1 MTVLLRSPTDKAQ
14 PEVELNR
21 FKVRRPWMTRSQHPC
36 NPLLHRVTCSV
47 GTCLEGTLMQ
57 LLEVKLLEVKLVM
70 SLEETS
76 LQVKLLGVKDKQD
89 LQVNLIMW
97 CGQIKVKLSEVNKVM
112 RLEASRVM

>member
-1 MTVLLRSPTDKAQ
+1 
-14 PEVELNR
+14 
-21 FKVRRPWMTRSQHPC
+21 
-36 NPLLHRVTCSV
+36 
-47 GTCLEGTLMQ
+47 MQ

-97 CGQIKVKLSEVNKVM
+97 CGQIKVKLSEVSKVM